1 MMIISNYWN
10 SAWRSF
16 TKKKGFSAINITGLA
31 IGMAAALL
39 ILTYVAFEYSYD
51 NMHRNQDRIF
61 RVEARFYENGEL
73 TDDWA
78 SSSAGYVPAMKR
90 NMAGIEDVTRV
101 GSQYYPEQIV
111 KYNELLY
118 RETGIGYAEA
128 NFFNFFDFKLLKG
141 DKNTCLEGPN
151 KVVIT
156 ERIARKY
163 FKGENPM
170 GKILIFRSNIG
181 EEACEVSGIMEDMPV
196 NSHTRYSMLI
206 SYKTLPEWM
215 DEYWYRHEVYSY
227 VLLKSANLKKQVED
241 AFPEMAEKYKT
252 DEALKNKTWAVQLVN
267 LRDIHLNRQKSY
279 EPEIKGNSSSLLVL
293 ICTALAI
300 LCIAWIN
307 YINMTVARS
316 MERAREIGI
325 RRASGASRR
334 QIVSQFLFEA
344 LVTNGIAFILA
355 LGIMEALMPAF
366 NNLTGRDLS
375 FSVWITTPLGWLL
388 LLVFA
393 IGVFLSG
400 FYPAMVLSGIR
411 PLKMLKGKFTHTRS
425 ATITRKVLVVLQY
438 TASLTLLC
446 GTLIVYAQ
454 LQYMRNASL
463 GVRTDQTLVLKFPA
477 KCEGLETK
485 LEAMKKEIAL
495 LPSVKTV
502 TVSGAV
508 PGTEVTDFLSI
519 VRENDVT
526 KQTRL
531 LEMLNCDP
539 YFLDAYD
546 LKFVAGRGFSED
558 FGGDVYNIVL
568 NEAAVRTLGF
578 ESPEK
583 ALGERLSVETVDQP
597 MQIIGVVKNYHQQSL
612 NKDYTPI
619 LFALHDKL
627 SWMKQRYIS
636 VVMEDANP
644 RELTKQVETVWN
656 RYFPDSSYDYFF
668 LDQFFDQQYRQ
679 DEVFG
684 LIVALFAILAIF
696 ISCMG
701 LWVLVM
707 FSCSTRIRE
716 MGIRKVLGASKMQL
730 FCELG
735 REFFVLIG
743 IAIVIALPLSWWI
756 MNGWLSYYSFRTD
769 WKIWF
774 FIVPVVLLCVISL
787 LTIAWQ
793 TAKTI
798 FSKPARSLRYE

>member
-1 MMIISNYWN
+1 MIISNYWN
-10 SAWRSF
+10 SAWRSL

-206 SYKTLPEWM
+206 SYKTLPKWM

-325 RRASGASRR
+325 RRASGANRR

-411 PLKMLKGKFTHTRS
+411 PLKMLKGKFTHTRG

-485 LEAMKKEIAL
+485 LEAMEKEIAL
-495 LPSVKTV
+495 LPSVKAV

-684 LIVALFAILAIF
+684 LIVALFAALAIF

-774 FIVPVVLLCVISL
+774 FVVPVVLLCVISL

>member
-1 MMIISNYWN
+1 MIISNYWN
-10 SAWRSF
+10 SAWRSL
-16 TKKKGFSAINITGLA
+16 TKKKGFSAINIIGLS
-31 IGMAAALL
+31 IGMAAAML

-51 NMHRNQDRIF
+51 NMHSRQDRIF
-61 RVEARFYENGEL
+61 RIESCFFENGEK

-78 SSSAGYVPAMKR
+78 TSSSGYAVAMKR
-90 NMAGIEDVTRV
+90 NMSGIEDVTRV

-128 NFFNFFDFKLLKG
+128 NFFGFFDYKLLKG
-141 DKNTCLEGPN
+141 NPATCLDGPN

-163 FKGENPM
+163 FKGTDPI

-181 EEACEVSGIMEDMPV
+181 EEACEVTGVMEDMPA
-196 NSHTRYSMLI
+196 NSHIRYSILI
-206 SYKTLPEWM
+206 SYKTLPKWM

-227 VLLKSANLKKQVED
+227 ALLKSPELKKQVED
-241 AFPEMAEKYKT
+241 AFPAMAEKYKT
-252 DEALKNKTWAVQLVN
+252 DEALKNKTWAIQLVN
-267 LRDIHLNRQKSY
+267 LRDIHLNPQKSY
-279 EPEIKGNSSSLLVL
+279 EPETKGSRSSMLVL

-316 MERAREIGI
+316 MERAKEIGI
-325 RRASGASRR
+325 RRASGASRK
-334 QIVSQFLFEA
+334 QIITQFLFESF
-344 LVTNGIAFILA
+344 VTNGIAFILA
-355 LGIMEALMPAF
+355 IGLMEALIPSF

-375 FSVWITTPLGWLL
+375 FSVWITTPLGWMLL
-388 LLVFA
+388 LIFA

-400 FYPAMVLSGIR
+400 FYPATILSGIK
-411 PLKMLKGKFTHTRS
+411 PIKMLKGKFTHTRG
-425 ATITRKVLVVLQY
+425 ATVTRKVLVVLQY
-438 TASLTLLC
+438 TASLALLC
-446 GTLIVYAQ
+446 GTLVVYAQ
-454 LQYMRNASL
+454 LRFMRDASL
-463 GVRTDQTLVLKFPA
+463 GIRTDQTLVLKFPA
-477 KCEGLETK
+477 QCEELATK
-485 LEAMKKEIAL
+485 LQALKKEISS
-495 LPSVKTV
+495 LPSVKAV

-508 PGTEVTDFLSI
+508 PGTEVADFLSI
-519 VRENDVT
+519 VRESDAT

-531 LEMLNCDP
+531 LEMLVCDE
-539 YFLDAYD
+539 YYTDAYD
-546 LKFVAGRGFSED
+546 MQFVAGRGFSEEY
-558 FGGDVYNIVL
+558 GGDADKIIL

-578 ESPEK
+578 ESPE
-583 ALGERLSVETVDQP
+583 AAVGERLSVETVGEP

-619 LFALHDKL
+619 LFALSDQL
-627 SWMKQRYIS
+627 EWMKKRYIS
-636 VVMEDANP
+636 IVMENANP
-644 RELTKQVETVWN
+644 REVVDQAEEVWN

-668 LDQFFDQQYRQ
+668 LDYFFDQQYRQ

-716 MGIRKVLGASKMQL
+716 MGIRKVLGASKWQL
-730 FCELG
+730 FVELG
-735 REFFVLIG
+735 REFFILIS
-743 IAIVIALPLSWWI
+743 IAIVIALPLSGWV
-756 MNGWLSYYSFRTD
+756 MDGWLSHYSFRTD
-769 WKIWF
+769 WKAWF
-774 FIVPVVLLCVISL
+774 FLVPVILLCVISL
-787 LTIAWQ
+787 LTIGWQ

>member
-1 MMIISNYWN
+1 MIISNYWN
-10 SAWRSF
+10 SAWRSL

-156 ERIARKY
+156 EHIARKY

-206 SYKTLPEWM
+206 SYKTLPKWM

-411 PLKMLKGKFTHTRS
+411 PLKMLKGKFTHTRG

-495 LPSVKTV
+495 LPSVKAV

-684 LIVALFAILAIF
+684 LIVALFAALAIF

-743 IAIVIALPLSWWI
+743 IAIIIALPLSWWI

-774 FIVPVVLLCVISL
+774 FVVPVVLLCVISL

>member
-1 MMIISNYWN
+1 MIISNYWN
-10 SAWRSF
+10 SAWRSL

-101 GSQYYPEQIV
+101 GSLYYPEQIV

-206 SYKTLPEWM
+206 SYKTLPKWM

-411 PLKMLKGKFTHTRS
+411 PLKMLKGKFTHTRG

-495 LPSVKTV
+495 LPSVKAV

-597 MQIIGVVKNYHQQSL
+597 MQIIGVVNNYHQQSL

-668 LDQFFDQQYRQ
+668 LEQFFDQQYRQ

-774 FIVPVVLLCVISL
+774 FVVPVVLLCVISL

>member
-1 MMIISNYWN
+1 MIISNYWN
-10 SAWRSF
+10 SAWRSL

-196 NSHTRYSMLI
+196 NSHTCYSMLI
-206 SYKTLPEWM
+206 SYKTLPKWM

-325 RRASGASRR
+325 RRASGANRR

-366 NNLTGRDLS
+366 NNLTRRDLS

-411 PLKMLKGKFTHTRS
+411 PLKMLKGKFTHTRG

-495 LPSVKTV
+495 LPSVKAV

-684 LIVALFAILAIF
+684 LIVALFAALAIF

-774 FIVPVVLLCVISL
+774 FVVPVVLLCVISL

>member
-1 MMIISNYWN
+1 MIISNYWN
-10 SAWRSF
+10 SAWRSL

-206 SYKTLPEWM
+206 SYKTLPKWM

-227 VLLKSANLKKQVED
+227 VLLKSANQKKQVED

-411 PLKMLKGKFTHTRS
+411 PLKMLKGKFTHTRG

-495 LPSVKTV
+495 LPSVKAV

-597 MQIIGVVKNYHQQSL
+597 MQIIGVVNNYHQQSL

-774 FIVPVVLLCVISL
+774 FVVPVVLLCVISL

>member
-1 MMIISNYWN
+1 MIISNYWN
-10 SAWRSF
+10 SAWRSL

-206 SYKTLPEWM
+206 SYKTLPKWM

-411 PLKMLKGKFTHTRS
+411 PLKMLKGKFTHTRG

-477 KCEGLETK
+477 KCEGLEAK

-495 LPSVKTV
+495 LPSVKAV

-597 MQIIGVVKNYHQQSL
+597 MQIIGVVNNYHQQSL

-774 FIVPVVLLCVISL
+774 FVVPVVLLCVISL

>member
-1 MMIISNYWN
+1 MIISNYWN
-10 SAWRSF
+10 SAWRSL

-206 SYKTLPEWM
+206 SYKTLPKWM

-411 PLKMLKGKFTHTRS
+411 PLKMLKGKFTHTRG

-495 LPSVKTV
+495 LPSVKAV

-597 MQIIGVVKNYHQQSL
+597 MQIIGVVNNYHQQSL

-743 IAIVIALPLSWWI
+743 ISIVIALPLSWWI

-774 FIVPVVLLCVISL
+774 FVVPVVLLCVISL

>member
-1 MMIISNYWN
+1 MIVTNYWN
-10 SAWRSF
+10 CAWRSL
-16 TKKKGFSAINITGLA
+16 TKKKGFSVVNIVGLA

-51 NMHRNQDRIF
+51 DMHSRQDRIF

-78 SSSAGYVPAMKR
+78 SSSAGYATAMKQ
-90 NMAGIEDVTRV
+90 NMSAVEDYTRV
-101 GSQYYPEQIV
+101 GSQYYPEQVV

-128 NFFNFFDFKLLKG
+128 NFFDFFDFKLLKG
-141 DKNTCLEGPN
+141 NKESCLDGPN

-163 FKGENPM
+163 FKGADPI

-181 EEACEVSGIMEDMPV
+181 EEACEVTGIMEDMPI
-196 NSHTRYSMLI
+196 NTHIRYNLLI
-206 SYKTLPEWM
+206 SYKTLPKWM

-227 VLLKSANLKKQVED
+227 VLLKSANLKTQVEED
-241 AFPEMAEKYKT
+241 FPVMAEKYKT
-252 DEALKNKTWAVQLVN
+252 EEALKNKTWAIQLTN
-267 LRDIHLNRQKSY
+267 LRDIHLNPQKAY
-279 EPEIKGNSSSLLVL
+279 EPEVKGNRSSIWVL

-316 MERAREIGI
+316 MERAKEIGI

-334 QIVSQFLFEA
+334 QVISQFLFES
-344 LVTNGIAFILA
+344 LVTNSIAFILA
-355 LGIMEALMPAF
+355 IGLMEALMPSF

-375 FSVWITTPLGWLL
+375 FSVWFTTSLGWYLL
-388 LLVFA
+388 LIFA
-393 IGVFLSG
+393 AGVFL
-400 FYPAMVLSGIR
+400 V
-411 PLKMLKGKFTHTRS
+411 
-425 ATITRKVLVVLQY
+425 
-438 TASLTLLC
+438 LLC

-463 GVRTDQTLVLKFPA
+463 GVRVDQTLVLKFPA
-477 KCEGLETK
+477 QCEELAMK
-485 LEAMKKEIAL
+485 LEAFKKEVAL
-495 LPSVKTV
+495 LPSVRAV

-519 VRENDVT
+519 VRESDVT

-531 LEMLNCDP
+531 LEMLNCDEF
-539 YFLDAYD
+539 FLEAYD
-546 LKFVAGRGFSED
+546 LKFVSGRGFSED
-558 FGGDVYNIVL
+558 YGGDVYKIVL
-568 NEAAVRTLGF
+568 NESAVRTLGF
-578 ESPEK
+578 ESSDA
-583 ALGERLSVETVDQP
+583 ALGQRLSVETVDQP
-597 MQIIGVVKNYHQQSL
+597 MQIIGVVKDYHQQSL
-612 NKDYTPI
+612 NKDFTPI
-619 LFALHDKL
+619 LFALHEKL

-636 VVMEDANP
+636 VVMENGNP
-644 RELTKQVETVWN
+644 RDLVKQVEGVWE

-701 LWVLVM
+701 LAVLVM

-716 MGIRKVLGASKMQL
+716 MGIRKVLGASRGQL
-730 FCELG
+730 FFELG
-735 REFFVLIG
+735 REFFLL
-743 IAIVIALPLSWWI
+743 IAIAVVIALPLSGWI
-756 MNGWLSYYSFRTD
+756 MGDWLNHYSFRTD
-769 WKIWF
+769 WKAWF
-774 FIVPVVLLCVISL
+774 FLVPVVLLCVISL
-787 LTIAWQ
+787 LTIGWQ

>member
-1 MMIISNYWN
+1 MIVANYWN
-10 SAWRSF
+10 SAWRSL

-51 NMHRNQDRIF
+51 DIHRNQDRIF
-61 RVEARFYENGEL
+61 RVEARFFENGEM

-78 SSSAGYVPAMKR
+78 SSSAGYATAMKQ
-90 NMAGIEDVTRV
+90 NISGVEDITRV

-118 RETGIGYAEA
+118 RETQIGYAEK
-128 NFFNFFDFKLLKG
+128 NFFDFFDFRLLKG
-141 DKNTCLEGPN
+141 DKGSCLDGPG

-163 FKGENPM
+163 FKGEDPI
-170 GKILIFRSNIG
+170 GKILLFRSNIG
-181 EEACEVSGIMEDMPV
+181 EEACEVTGIMEDMPV
-196 NSHTRYSMLI
+196 NTHVRYNILI
-206 SYKTLPEWM
+206 SYKTLPKWM

-227 VLLKSANLKKQVED
+227 VLLKSADMKKQVEE
-241 AFPEMAEKYKT
+241 AFPGMAEKYKT
-252 DEALKNKTWAVQLVN
+252 EEALKNKTWAIQLTP
-267 LRDIHLNRQKSY
+267 LRDIHLTPQKAY
-279 EPEIKGNSSSLLVL
+279 EPETKGNRSSILVL

-316 MERAREIGI
+316 MERAREIGV

-334 QIVSQFLFEA
+334 QIISQFIFESG
-344 LVTNGIAFILA
+344 VTNGIAFILA

-366 NNLTGRDLS
+366 NSLTGRDLS
-375 FSVWITTPLGWLL
+375 FSVWMTTSLGWMLL
-388 LLVFA
+388 LIFGL
-393 IGVFLSG
+393 GVFLSG

-411 PLKMLKGKFTHTRS
+411 PIKMLKGKFTHTRG
-425 ATITRKVLVVLQY
+425 ATTTRKVLVVLQY
-438 TASLTLLC
+438 TASLALLC

-454 LQYMRNASL
+454 LQFMRNASL

-477 KCEGLETK
+477 HCEDLSTR
-485 LEAMKKEIAL
+485 LQAMKKEMAL
-495 LPSVKTV
+495 LPSVKAV

-508 PGTEVTDFLSI
+508 PGTEVADFLSI
-519 VRENDVT
+519 VRESDAT

-531 LEMLNCDP
+531 LEMLN
-539 YFLDAYD
+539 LDAYFLTAYD
-546 LKFVAGRGFSED
+546 LQFVAGRGFSED
-558 FGGDVYNIVL
+558 YGGDVYSVVL
-568 NEAAVRTLGF
+568 NEAAVKTLGF
-578 ESPEK
+578 ESPDA
-583 ALGERLSVETVDQP
+583 ALGQRLSVETVDQP
-597 MQIIGVVKNYHQQSL
+597 MQIIGVLKNYHQQSL
-612 NKDYTPI
+612 SKDYTPL

-636 VVMEDANP
+636 VVMENGNP
-644 RELTKQVETVWN
+644 RELVKQAEGVWN

-716 MGIRKVLGASKMQL
+716 MGIRKVLGASKLQL
-730 FCELG
+730 FYELG

-743 IAIVIALPLSWWI
+743 IAIVIALPLSWFV
-756 MNGWLSYYSFRTD
+756 MDGWLSHYTFCTA
-769 WKIWF
+769 WEAWF
-774 FIVPVVLLCVISL
+774 FMVPVLLLCFISL

-798 FSKPARSLRYE
+798 FTKPARSLRYE

>member
-1 MMIISNYWN
+1 MIISNYWN
-10 SAWRSF
+10 SAWRSL

-206 SYKTLPEWM
+206 SYKTLPKWM

-411 PLKMLKGKFTHTRS
+411 PLKMLKGKFTHTRG

-495 LPSVKTV
+495 LPSVKAV

-597 MQIIGVVKNYHQQSL
+597 MQIIGVVNNYHQQSL

-774 FIVPVVLLCVISL
+774 FVVPVVLLCVISL

>member
-1 MMIISNYWN
+1 MILANYWH
-10 SAWRSF
+10 STWRSLI
-16 TKKKGFSAINITGLA
+16 KKKGFSAINISGLA

-51 NMHRNQDRIF
+51 NMHRNQERIF
-61 RVEARFYENGEL
+61 RVESRFYENGEL

-78 SSSAGYVPAMKR
+78 SSSAGYALAMKQ
-90 NMAGIEDVTRV
+90 NIAGVEEVSRV
-101 GSQYYPEQIV
+101 GSQYFPEQIV

-118 RETGIGYAEA
+118 RETAIGYAEA
-128 NFFNFFDFKLLKG
+128 NYFNFFDYQLLKG
-141 DKNTCLEGPN
+141 DRNSCLDGPN

-156 ERIARKY
+156 QRIARKY
-163 FKGENPM
+163 FKEADPI
-170 GKILIFRSNIG
+170 GKILIFRSHIG
-181 EEACEVSGIMEDMPV
+181 EEACEVTGIMADMPV
-196 NSHTRYSMLI
+196 NSHVRYSMLI
-206 SYKTLPEWM
+206 SYRTLPKWM
-215 DEYWYRHEVYSY
+215 DQYWYRHEVYSY
-227 VLLKSANLKKQVED
+227 VLLKSPGLKSQVEE
-241 AFPEMAEKYKT
+241 AFPAMSEKYKT
-252 DEALKNKTWAVQLVN
+252 EEALKNKTWAIQLVN
-267 LRDIHLNRQKSY
+267 LRDIHLNPQKAY
-279 EPEIKGNSSSLLVL
+279 EPETKGSRSSILLL

-334 QIVSQFLFEA
+334 QIVMQFLFES

-375 FSVWITTPLGWLL
+375 FSVWFTTSLGWLL
-388 LLVFA
+388 LLIFA
-393 IGVFLSG
+393 LGVFLSG
-400 FYPAMVLSGIR
+400 FYPATVLSGIKPIR
-411 PLKMLKGKFTHTRS
+411 MLKGKFTHTRS
-425 ATITRKVLVVLQY
+425 ATTTRKVLVVLQY
-438 TASLTLLC
+438 TASLVLLC

-454 LQYMRNASL
+454 LQYMRSASL
-463 GVRTDQTLVLKFPA
+463 GVRTNQTLVLKFPA
-477 KCEGLETK
+477 HCEELGAK
-485 LEAMKKEIAL
+485 LQAMKQEIAR
-495 LPSVKTV
+495 LPSVKAV
-502 TVSGAV
+502 AVSGAV

-519 VRENDVT
+519 VRESDAT

-531 LEMLNCDP
+531 LEMLNCDT

-546 LKFVAGRGFSED
+546 LTFVAGRGFSEAY
-558 FGGDVYNIVL
+558 GGDADKIIL
-568 NEAAVRTLGF
+568 NESAARTLGF
-578 ESPEK
+578 GQPDA
-583 ALGERLSVETVDQP
+583 ALGQRLLVETVDQP
-597 MQIIGVVKNYHQQSL
+597 MQIVGVVKDYHQQSL
-612 NKDYTPI
+612 NKGYTPI

-636 VVMEDANP
+636 VVMEDGNP
-644 RELTKQVETVWN
+644 RDLSKQVEAVWN

-668 LDQFFDQQYRQ
+668 LDLFFDQQYRQ

-716 MGIRKVLGASKMQL
+716 MGIRKVLGASKRQL
-730 FCELG
+730 FYELG
-735 REFFVLIG
+735 REFFILIG
-743 IAIVIALPLSWWI
+743 IAIVIALPLSAWM
-756 MNGWLSYYSFRTD
+756 MNGWLSHYSFRTA
-769 WKIWF
+769 WEVWF
-774 FIVPVVLLCVISL
+774 FIVPVILLCTISL

-798 FSKPARSLRYE
+798 CSKPARSLHYE

>member
-1 MMIISNYWN
+1 MIISNYWN
-10 SAWRSF
+10 SAWRSL

-206 SYKTLPEWM
+206 SYKTLPKWM

-325 RRASGASRR
+325 RRASGANRR

-366 NNLTGRDLS
+366 NNLTRRDLS

-411 PLKMLKGKFTHTRS
+411 PLKMLKGKFTHTRG

-495 LPSVKTV
+495 LPSVKAV

-684 LIVALFAILAIF
+684 LIVALFAALAIF

-774 FIVPVVLLCVISL
+774 FVVPVVLLCVISL

>member
-1 MMIISNYWN
+1 MIISNYWN
-10 SAWRSF
+10 SAWRSL

-206 SYKTLPEWM
+206 SYKTLPKWM

-227 VLLKSANLKKQVED
+227 VLLKSANLKKLVED

-411 PLKMLKGKFTHTRS
+411 PLKMLKGKFTHTRG

-495 LPSVKTV
+495 LLSVKAV

-684 LIVALFAILAIF
+684 LIVALFAALAIF

-743 IAIVIALPLSWWI
+743 IAIIIALPLSWWI

-774 FIVPVVLLCVISL
+774 FVVPVVLLCVISL

>member
-1 MMIISNYWN
+1 MILSNYWN
-10 SAWRSF
+10 SALRSL
-16 TKKKGFSAINITGLA
+16 TKKKGFSAINILGLA

-51 NMHRNQDRIF
+51 DMHRNQERIY
-61 RVEARFYENGEL
+61 RVEARFFENGEL
-73 TDDWA
+73 TDNWA
-78 SSSAGYVPAMKR
+78 TSSSGYASAMKQ
-90 NMAGIEDVTRV
+90 NISGVEDFTRV
-101 GSQYYPEQIV
+101 GSQYFPEQIV

-128 NFFNFFDFKLLKG
+128 NFFNFFDFDLLKG
-141 DKNTCLEGPN
+141 DKSTCLDGPN

-156 ERIARKY
+156 ERVARKY
-163 FKGENPM
+163 FKDADPI
-170 GKILIFRSNIG
+170 GKILLFRSHIG
-181 EEACEVSGIMEDMPV
+181 EEACEVTGIMKDMPV
-196 NSHTRYSMLI
+196 NSHARYNMLI
-206 SYKTLPEWM
+206 SYRTLPKWM

-227 VLLKSANLKKQVED
+227 VLLKSPGLKNQVEE
-241 AFPEMAEKYKT
+241 AFPAMSEKFKT
-252 DEALKNKTWAVQLVN
+252 EEALKNKTWAIQLVN
-267 LRDIHLNRQKSY
+267 LRDVHLNPQKSY
-279 EPEIKGNSSSLLVL
+279 ETETKGNRSSMLVL

-316 MERAREIGI
+316 MERAKEIGI

-334 QIVSQFLFEA
+334 QIIAQFLFES
-344 LVTNGIAFILA
+344 LVTNGIAFVLA
-355 LGIMEALMPAF
+355 IGLMEALMPSF

-375 FSVWITTPLGWLL
+375 FSVWVTTSLGWMLL
-388 LLVFA
+388 LIFA
-393 IGVFLSG
+393 AGVFLSG
-400 FYPAMVLSGIR
+400 FYPAMVLSGIK
-411 PLKMLKGKFTHTRS
+411 PIKMLKGKFTHTRS
-425 ATITRKVLVVLQY
+425 ATLTRKVLVVLQY
-438 TASLTLLC
+438 TASLALLC

-454 LQYMRNASL
+454 LQYMRKASL
-463 GVRTDQTLVLKFPA
+463 GVRTDQTLALKFPA
-477 KCEGLETK
+477 HCEDMSTK
-485 LEAMKKEIAL
+485 LDAMKREIKS
-495 LPSVKTV
+495 LPSVRNV

-519 VRENDVT
+519 VRLSDVT

-539 YFLDAYD
+539 YYLDAYD
-546 LKFVAGRGFSED
+546 LEFVAGRGFSED
-558 FGGDVYNIVL
+558 YGGDVYKIIL
-568 NEAAVRTLGF
+568 NEEAVRTLGF
-578 ESPEK
+578 ESPET

-612 NKDYTPI
+612 NKEYTPI

-636 VVMEDANP
+636 VSMENGNP
-644 RELTKQVETVWN
+644 RELVEQVETVWN

-684 LIVALFAILAIF
+684 LIVAIFAILAIF

-716 MGIRKVLGASKMQL
+716 MGIRKVLGASKAQL
-730 FCELG
+730 FYELG
-735 REFFVLIG
+735 REFFILIG
-743 IAIVIALPLSWWI
+743 VAIVIALPLSGWV
-756 MNGWLSYYSFRTD
+756 MDGWLSHYSFRTD
-769 WKIWF
+769 WKAWF
-774 FIVPVVLLCVISL
+774 FLLPVILLCVISL
-787 LTIAWQ
+787 LTIGWQ

>member
-1 MMIISNYWN
+1 MIISNYWN
-10 SAWRSF
+10 SAWRSL

-411 PLKMLKGKFTHTRS
+411 PLKMLKGKFTHTRG

-495 LPSVKTV
+495 LLSVKAV

-644 RELTKQVETVWN
+644 RELTKQVEMVWN

-684 LIVALFAILAIF
+684 LIVALFAALAIF

-774 FIVPVVLLCVISL
+774 FVVPVVLLCVISL